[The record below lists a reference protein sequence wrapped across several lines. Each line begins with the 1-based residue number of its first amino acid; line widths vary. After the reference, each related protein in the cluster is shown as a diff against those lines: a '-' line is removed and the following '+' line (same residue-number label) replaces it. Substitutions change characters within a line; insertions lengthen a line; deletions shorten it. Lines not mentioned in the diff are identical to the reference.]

1 MQIMNKNG
9 FSRCG
14 ENYINRLRK
23 EGRYSTAH
31 VYKNAIFS
39 FSKFC
44 GTSNVSFRQITR
56 ERLRRY
62 GQYLYGCGLKPN
74 TISTYMRMLRSIYNQ
89 GVEAGSAPYVPRL
102 FHDVYTGVD
111 VCQKKALSVSELY
124 KLLYEDP
131 QSERLRRTQAI
142 AALMFQFCGMSF
154 ADLAH
159 LEKSALE
166 QNMLRYTRVKTHT
179 PMSVEVLDTAQSMIN
194 RLRSKEK
201 SYPDC
206 PDYLFDILRG
216 DKQRRDERVYR
227 EYQSALRRFNN
238 SLKDLARALHLQSPV
253 TSYTLRHSWATTA
266 KYRGVSIEMI
276 SESLGHKSI
285 KTTQIYLKGFG
296 LKERTEVNKG
306 NLSYVRNCCA
316 GSVKTVKC

>member
-1 MQIMNKNG
+1 MMNKNG

-31 VYKNAIFS
+31 VYKNALYS

-44 GTSNVSFRQITR
+44 GTLNMSFRQVTKG
-56 ERLRRY
+56 RLRRY
-62 GQYLYGCGLKPN
+62 GQYLYECGLKPN
-74 TISTYMRMLRSIYNQ
+74 TISTYMRMLRSIYNR

-111 VCQKKALSVSELY
+111 VRQKKALPAGELH

-131 QSERLRRTQAI
+131 KSERLRRTQTI

-166 QNMLRYTRVKTHT
+166 QSVLRYNRIKTKT
-179 PMSVEVLDTAQSMIN
+179 PMSVEVLDTARGMIN
-194 RLRSKEK
+194 QLRSNQEPI
-201 SYPDC
+201 PDC
-206 PDYLFDILRG
+206 PNYLFDILCGNKKR
-216 DKQRRDERVYR
+216 KDERAYR

-238 SLKDLARALHLQSPV
+238 SLKELARALRLKSPV
-253 TSYTLRHSWATTA
+253 SSYTLRHSWATTA
-266 KYRGVSIEMI
+266 KYRGVPIEMI

-285 KTTQIYLKGFG
+285 KTTQIYLKGFE
-296 LKERTEVNKG
+296 LRERTEVNKG
-306 NLSYVRNCCA
+306 NLSYIRNYRL
-316 GSVKTVKC
+316 GR

>member
-1 MQIMNKNG
+1 MQMMNKNG
-9 FSRCG
+9 FSRCA
-14 ENYINRLRK
+14 EFYIGRLRK
-23 EGRYSTAH
+23 EGRHSTAH

-44 GTSNVSFRQITR
+44 GTSHVSFRQVTR

-62 GQYLYGCGLKPN
+62 GQYLYECGLKPN
-74 TISTYMRMLRSIYNQ
+74 TISTYMRMLRSIYNR

-111 VCQKKALSVSELY
+111 VRQKKALPIGELRR
-124 KLLYEDP
+124 LLYEDP
-131 QSERLRRTQAI
+131 KSERLRRTQAI

-159 LEKSALE
+159 LEKSALD
-166 QNMLRYTRVKTHT
+166 QNVLRYNRIKTKT
-179 PMSVEVLDTAQSMIN
+179 PMSVEILDTAKEMIN
-194 RLRSKEK
+194 RLRSNQD
-201 SYPDC
+201 SHPDS
-206 PDYLFDILRG
+206 PDYLFDILSS
-216 DKQRRDERVYR
+216 DKKRTDERAYR
-227 EYQSALRRFNN
+227 EYQSALRQFNN
-238 SLKDLARALHLQSPV
+238 RLKDLARALRLKSPV

-306 NLSYVRNCCA
+306 NLSYVRNCCIDRW
-316 GSVKTVKC
+316 

>member
-1 MQIMNKNG
+1 MQMMNKNG

-31 VYKNAIFS
+31 VYKNALYS

-44 GTSNVSFRQITR
+44 GTLNMSFRQVTK

-62 GQYLYGCGLKPN
+62 GQYLYECGLKPN
-74 TISTYMRMLRSIYNQ
+74 TISTYMRMLRSIYNR
-89 GVEAGSAPYVPRL
+89 GVEAGSAPYVSRL

-111 VCQKKALSVSELY
+111 VRQKKALPAGELHR
-124 KLLYEDP
+124 LLYEDP
-131 QSERLRRTQAI
+131 KSERLRRTQTI

-159 LEKSALE
+159 LEKSALD
-166 QNMLRYTRVKTHT
+166 QSVLRYNRIKTKT
-179 PMSVEVLDTAQSMIN
+179 PMSVEVLDTARGMIN
-194 RLRSKEK
+194 QLRSNQEPI
-201 SYPDC
+201 PDC
-206 PDYLFDILRG
+206 PDYLFDILCGNKKR
-216 DKQRRDERVYR
+216 KDERAYR

-238 SLKDLARALHLQSPV
+238 CLKDLARALRLNSPV
-253 TSYTLRHSWATTA
+253 SSYTPRHSWATTA
-266 KYRGVSIEMI
+266 KYRGVPIEMI

-285 KTTQIYLKGFG
+285 KTTQIYLKGFE
-296 LKERTEVNKG
+296 LRERTEVNKG
-306 NLSYVRNCCA
+306 NLSYIRNYRL
-316 GSVKTVKC
+316 GR

>member
-1 MQIMNKNG
+1 MMNKSG

-14 ENYINRLRK
+14 ELYIGRLRK

-31 VYKNAIFS
+31 VYKNALFS

-44 GTSNVSFRQITR
+44 DTPNVSFRQVTR
-56 ERLRRY
+56 ERLRCY
-62 GQYLYGCGLKPN
+62 GQYLYECGLKLN
-74 TISTYMRMLRSIYNQ
+74 TISTYMRMLRSIYNR

-111 VCQKKALSVSELY
+111 VRQKKALAASELH

-131 QSERLRRTQAI
+131 KSERLRRTQAI

-166 QNMLRYTRVKTHT
+166 SNVLRYNRIKTKT
-179 PMSVEVLDTAQSMIN
+179 PMSIEILDSARGMIN
-194 RLRSKEK
+194 QLRNNQDAL
-201 SYPDC
+201 PDC

-216 DKQRRDERVYR
+216 DKKRKDERAYR

-238 SLKDLARALHLQSPV
+238 NLRELARKLYLKSPV
-253 TSYTLRHSWATTA
+253 TSYTFRHSWATTA

-285 KTTQIYLKGFG
+285 KTTQIYLKGFE

-306 NLSYVRNCCA
+306 NLSYVRNYCM
-316 GSVKTVKC
+316 GR

>member
-1 MQIMNKNG
+1 MMNKSG

-14 ENYINRLRK
+14 ELYIGRLRK
-23 EGRYSTAH
+23 EGRHSTAH
-31 VYKNAIFS
+31 VYKNALFS

-44 GTSNVSFRQITR
+44 DTPNVSFRQVTR
-56 ERLRRY
+56 ERLRCY
-62 GQYLYGCGLKPN
+62 GQYLYECGLKLN
-74 TISTYMRMLRSIYNQ
+74 TISTYMRMLRSIYNR

-111 VCQKKALSVSELY
+111 VRQKKALAASELH

-131 QSERLRRTQAI
+131 KSERLRRTQAI

-166 QNMLRYTRVKTHT
+166 SNVLRYNRIKTKT
-179 PMSVEVLDTAQSMIN
+179 PMSIEILDSARGMIN
-194 RLRSKEK
+194 QLRNNQDAL
-201 SYPDC
+201 PDC

-216 DKQRRDERVYR
+216 DKKRKDERAYR

-238 SLKDLARALHLQSPV
+238 NLRELARKLYLKSPV
-253 TSYTLRHSWATTA
+253 TSYTFRHSWATTA

-306 NLSYVRNCCA
+306 NLSYVRNYYM
-316 GSVKTVKC
+316 GR

>member
-1 MQIMNKNG
+1 MMSKNG

-14 ENYINRLRK
+14 ELYIGRLQK
-23 EGRYSTAH
+23 EGRHSTAH
-31 VYKNAIFS
+31 VYKNALFS

-44 GTSNVSFRQITR
+44 GIYNVSFRQVNR
-56 ERLRRY
+56 ERLRLY
-62 GQYLYGCGLKPN
+62 GQYLYECGLKAN
-74 TISTYMRMLRSIYNQ
+74 TISTYMRMLRSIYNR

-111 VCQKKALSVSELY
+111 VRQKKALPAAELH

-131 QSERLRRTQAI
+131 KSERLRRTQAI

-166 QNMLRYTRVKTHT
+166 GNVLRYNRVKTKT
-179 PMSVEVLDTAQSMIN
+179 SMSVEILDSAREMIN
-194 RLRSKEK
+194 QLRKNLDSQH
-201 SYPDC
+201 DC

-216 DKQRRDERVYR
+216 DKKRKDVAAYR
-227 EYQSALRRFNN
+227 EYQSALRQFNN
-238 SLKDLARALHLQSPV
+238 RLKELARALCLKSPV

-266 KYRGVSIEMI
+266 KYRGVPIEMI

-306 NLSYVRNCCA
+306 NLSYVRNYCV
-316 GSVKTVKC
+316 GR

>member
-1 MQIMNKNG
+1 MMNKNG

-31 VYKNAIFS
+31 VYKNALLS
-39 FSKFC
+39 FTTFC
-44 GTSNVSFRQITR
+44 GTFNVSFRQVTR
-56 ERLRRY
+56 GRLRCY
-62 GQYLYGCGLKPN
+62 GQYLYECGLKPN
-74 TISTYMRMLRSIYNQ
+74 TVSTYMRMLRSIYNR
-89 GVEAGSAPYVPRL
+89 GVESGSAPYVHRL

-111 VCQKKALSVSELY
+111 IRQKKALPVAELHR
-124 KLLYEDP
+124 LLYDDP
-131 QSERLRRTQAI
+131 KSERLRHTQTI

-159 LEKSALE
+159 LEKSALN
-166 QNMLRYTRVKTHT
+166 QNVLRYNRIKTKT
-179 PMSVEVLDTAQSMIN
+179 PMSVEVLNTAKEMIN
-194 RLRSKEK
+194 QLRSKED
-201 SYPDC
+201 SHPDC

-216 DKQRRDERVYR
+216 DKKRTDERGYR

-238 SLKDLARALHLQSPV
+238 CLKDLARALRLNSPV

-266 KYRGVSIEMI
+266 KYRGVPIEMI

-285 KTTQIYLKGFG
+285 KTTQIYLKGFE

-306 NLSYVRNCCA
+306 NLSYIRNYRL
-316 GSVKTVKC
+316 G